1 MNNTKE
7 LSYRNYKSL
16 GKLNNISFKGGL
28 RWFLCYLAFL
38 IPSSAVDFFN
48 TSYSGVMSV
57 ALYTYIFMV
66 MYTNFDRFA
75 NPPQLVST
83 APISRKKIVQY
94 DLIETF
100 MEFISFIPIW
110 LIIWIVETLIFSQ
123 KIQPIKFTKANIMGF
138 IVQAIFIFLI
148 YPLCYIKSKKRFYI
162 QSMSTAAIFIAVI
175 FLLKHFSDSIK
186 ISTGMIIV
194 AASLLVISMISAYFI
209 SVKNAEMK
217 Q

>member
-1 MNNTKE
+1 
-7 LSYRNYKSL
+7 
-16 GKLNNISFKGGL
+16 
-28 RWFLCYLAFL
+28 
-38 IPSSAVDFFN
+38 
-48 TSYSGVMSV
+48 
-57 ALYTYIFMV
+57 

-83 APISRKKIVQY
+83 APISRKKMVQY

-110 LIIWIVETLIFSQ
+110 LIIWIVETLIVSQ